1 MGLLDGIIGAM
12 AQSQGAGSGGGLGGM
27 LGGALGS
34 ALGGGGGASAGGGQA
49 DLLKI
54 ALSML
59 GNDASTGGLGGL
71 VAKFQQAG
79 MGDVINSWISSG
91 QNAPISGDQLGQVL
105 GGDMLSNIASQ
116 LGTSQG
122 EASGQLA
129 QWLPQI
135 IDQLTPQGQA
145 PAGGL
150 GNVGDLLG
158 MLMKR

>member
-12 AQSQGAGSGGGLGGM
+12 TQGQGAGSGGGLGGM

-34 ALGGGGGASAGGGQA
+34 ALGGGNAGGGA
-49 DLLKI
+49 VHPDLLKI

-59 GNDASTGGLGGL
+59 GNDAQTGGLGGL

-79 MGDVINSWISSG
+79 MGDVINSWISTG

-105 GGDMLSNIASQ
+105 GGDVLSNIASQ
-116 LGTSQG
+116 LGTSHG